1 MRTNSGHKASGPK
14 LSGQKFPA
22 QKFSGETLDREL
34 KLSVRG
40 AADGKKEFPESSA
53 RDLCATERAIVDR
66 VDAELQKRADEVI
79 GSGSSTDFSGLQRD
93 LETLSSEPK
102 TALAQFRAMKAR
114 AQQALGMELES
125 AHADYSRASR
135 DFRAFRIQHKL
146 TDREPQYD
154 TVIWRKIFWLALLLI
169 VEVAANG
176 WIIGQASPGGLMQGW
191 TTALMISVMVV
202 LTGSVLGAGPWR
214 YLNYHGADGKG
225 WVHKLWAAPAM
236 LAGGALLVLF
246 AFYVAHYRYALAH
259 SSLDAPAPDNILT
272 GIATQPFLPFEQME
286 SLMLFVIA
294 VLIGVFAVA
303 RGVHWDDPYPGYGAR
318 HRAFEDAR
326 DRTEDIAQQLREHID
341 EAKETADESLQAIA
355 KNSQDLSAS
364 LRQAIDRMHDHG
376 DNWDAENEAIME
388 AGRRAVD
395 RYRTANEK
403 ARSTPAPEYFEIDP
417 FEGEEPARSDEMLQ
431 SLRGTFSRATAH
443 ITACKSEVAGAKAQ
457 LEAEYHSFY
466 DDQLDP
472 FLKGVAGAARAG
484 VRLEF
489 APEPAAPVTALATRE
504 ETAPIPLPAPKRG
517 ASKDGMFDDVPEQSA
532 SVETIFGRRRKA

>member
-1 MRTNSGHKASGPK
+1 MHAPDRKTAGKKSSEDKRPGPK
-14 LSGQKFPA
+14 
-22 QKFSGETLDREL
+22 FSVETLDRDL
-34 KLSVRG
+34 KLSARG
-40 AADGKKEFPESSA
+40 AADGKKDFPESSA
-53 RDLCATERAIVDR
+53 EDLCAFERGIVDR
-66 VDAELQKRADEVI
+66 VDAELQKRADGVI
-79 GSGSSTDFSGLQRD
+79 GAGSSTDFSGLQRD
-93 LETLSSEPK
+93 LETLSGEPK
-102 TALAQFRAMKAR
+102 TALAQFRAKKAR

-202 LTGSVLGAGPWR
+202 LTGAVLGAGPFR
-214 YLNYHGADGKG
+214 YLNYHGPDGKG
-225 WVHKLWAAPAM
+225 WVHKFWAAPAM

-294 VLIGVFAVA
+294 ILIGVFAVA

-318 HRAFEDAR
+318 HRAFEEAR
-326 DRTEDIAQQLREHID
+326 DRTEDIAQELRAEID
-341 EAKETADESLQAIA
+341 AAKEAADESLQAIA
-355 KNSQDLSAS
+355 KKSQDLSSA
-364 LRQAIDRMHDHG
+364 LRRSIDRMQDHG
-376 DNWDAENEAIME
+376 DHWDSENDAILE

-403 ARSTPAPEYFEIDP
+403 ARTTPPPAYFEVDP
-417 FEGEEPARSDEMLQ
+417 FDGEEPARSDEMLQ
-431 SLRGTFSRATAH
+431 SLRGAFSRATAY
-443 ITACKSEVAGAKAQ
+443 ITACKSEVAGARAQ

-489 APEPAAPVTALATRE
+489 APEPSAPVANLSARDE
-504 ETAPIPLPAPKRG
+504 GAPIPLPAPKRG
-517 ASKDGMFDDVPEQSA
+517 ASKDGMFDDVPDQKA
-532 SVETIFGRRRKA
+532 SVETIFSRRRKA